1 VLAEEEIEHKQ
12 ELEKRYYALV
22 HRGGGV

>member
-1 VLAEEEIEHKQ
+1 LTEEEIEHKQ